1 MIRLLRIELYKIFHR
16 PRTYISFAI
25 TAAIAFVIQLAML
38 ADGKSFVGFAL
49 QGVSEQFD
57 IKGNVLNGY
66 LITYLILQ
74 TLLIHIPLLV
84 ALVAGDALAGE
95 ANIGTLRLLLTKPV
109 TRPKLVLVKFTAS
122 VVYAMLLLLWLAIV
136 ALGLSVL
143 LFGTGDMISLKSD
156 AFVMLLKD
164 DVLWRYFAAFAFAG
178 LAMMCVASLALLL
191 SVFADNSIGPII
203 STMGI
208 IIVLTIFSTLQL
220 PIFDTISPYLFTTH
234 MIGWK
239 GFFDSP
245 VPYTSITHSA
255 IILLIYTFAFVTTA
269 IIVFNK
275 KDIQS

>member
-25 TAAIAFVIQLAML
+25 TAAIALVIQLAML

-109 TRPKLVLVKFTAS
+109 TRPRLVLVKFTAS